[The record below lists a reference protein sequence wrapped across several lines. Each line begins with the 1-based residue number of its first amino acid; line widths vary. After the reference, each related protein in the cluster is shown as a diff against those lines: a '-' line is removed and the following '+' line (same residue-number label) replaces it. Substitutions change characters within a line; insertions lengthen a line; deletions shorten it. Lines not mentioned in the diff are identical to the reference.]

1 MVTSSCLE
9 FELEEEKFR
18 LLLKTPENAGL
29 WLENSTFSNKLNFFS
44 LVQILI
50 FLLEASQPSGR
61 PYQMAVLV

>member
-29 WLENSTFSNKLNFFS
+29 WLENSTFSNKLIFS
-44 LVQILI
+44 PLS
-50 FLLEASQPSGR
+50 FDFCSKSNSSSG
-61 PYQMAVLV
+61 